1 MKKLLLTGG
10 SGFVG
15 RSILPKIQEKYIVDF
30 PTRQQL
36 NINDFTNTENFIK
49 NGKYDIV
56 VLAAIPTPFSHS
68 DHLESDPFFSGLASF
83 MNFYR
88 LRNHVEKIFYF
99 GSGAEFDKR
108 YDISNVKEEDL
119 ERYLPTDPYGFSKY
133 IMNDYARVS
142 ENVFNLRLFGCYG
155 PTDAERKFIA
165 HCINCC
171 LKKEPIT
178 IKQNC
183 LFDYIYVE
191 DIVPIISHMINKEPA
206 FHDYNICS
214 GLHIP
219 LYHIAEI
226 VRSVMGTTNEI
237 QVLKDGLGLEYTASN
252 DRLKK
257 EIPGLQLTSLEDGI
271 SLHVSSVMQKKMKRI
286 NRQYGMQSMQKSNG
300 LVGENRGVPC

>member
-1 MKKLLLTGG
+1 MLINNFLYLEGVGSSLKKLLLTGG
-10 SGFVG
+10 TGFVG
-15 RSILPKIQEKYIVDF
+15 RSILPKLEEEYIVDF

-36 NINDFTNTENFIK
+36 NINDFTKSEDFLK
-49 NGKYDIV
+49 KGDYDIV

-68 DHLESDPFFSGLASF
+68 NHLERDPLLSGLLSF

-88 LRNHVEKIFYF
+88 LRNYVEKIFYF

-133 IMNDYARVS
+133 VMNDYARAS
-142 ENVFNLRLFGCYG
+142 ENVYNLRLFGCYG
-155 PTDAERKFIA
+155 PTDADKKFIA
-165 HCINCC
+165 HCIKCC

-191 DIVPIISHMINKEPA
+191 DIVPIISHMVNREPA

-214 GLHIP
+214 GSHIS
-219 LYHIAEI
+219 LCDIAEI
-226 VRSVMGTTNEI
+226 VRNVMGTSNEI
-237 QVLKDGLGLEYTASN
+237 QVLKDGLGLEYTGSN
-252 DRLKK
+252 TRLKK
-257 EIPGLQLTSLEDGI
+257 EVSGLQLTSLEDGI
-271 SLHVSSVMQKKMKRI
+271 VLYVKSVMQK
-286 NRQYGMQSMQKSNG
+286 
-300 LVGENRGVPC
+300 